1 MEENE
6 QSNGNPCPDQNV
18 PRREAAEIAARIAEM
33 LVKWI
38 RSYLWIIVI
47 ETILYMAAFSF
58 CKVPYAPFLAMA
70 AGLTVL
76 LPYLGLLISI
86 LLTVTVCLV
95 FCRDHTAG
103 TLIGVF
109 ISYLVIN
116 GVLEQL
122 FLYPRLVGGA
132 LKLSPWETII
142 AVMLGGLLFNIPGM
156 ILAVPA
162 AAILKYLIR
171 KICQAGRKKP

>member
-1 MEENE
+1 MTEDDR
-6 QSNGNPCPDQNV
+6 SNGNTRPDQNTV
-18 PRREAAEIAARIAEM
+18 RGEAAEIIARIAEM

-47 ETILYMAAFSF
+47 ETILYLAAFSF
-58 CKVPYAPFLAMA
+58 CKVPYAPLLAIA
-70 AGLTVL
+70 AGMTVL
-76 LPYLGLLISI
+76 LPYFGLIVSI
-86 LLTVTVCLV
+86 LLTTTVCLV
-95 FCRDHTAG
+95 FCRDHVAG

-116 GVLEQL
+116 GILEQL
-122 FLYPRLVGGA
+122 ILYPRLVGGA
-132 LKLSPWETII
+132 LKLSPWETIL
-142 AVMLGGLLFNIPGM
+142 AVILGGLVFNIPGM

-171 KICQAGRKKP
+171 KISQAGRKKP

>member
-1 MEENE
+1 MTENDR
-6 QSNGNPCPDQNV
+6 SSGNTCPDHKV
-18 PRREAAEIAARIAEM
+18 PSDEGARTIAQIAEM

-38 RSYLWIIVI
+38 RGYLWIIVI
-47 ETILYMAAFSF
+47 EMILYLGAFSL
-58 CKVPYAPFLAMA
+58 CKVPYAPILAMV
-70 AGLTVL
+70 AGLGIL
-76 LPYLGLLISI
+76 LPYFGLIVSI
-86 LLTVTVCLV
+86 LLTSTVCLV
-95 FCRDHTAG
+95 FCHDHVVR

-132 LKLSPWETII
+132 LKLSPWETIL
-142 AVMLGGLLFNIPGM
+142 AVMLGGLVFGIPGM

-162 AAILKYLIR
+162 AAVMKYLIR
-171 KICQAGRKKP
+171 KISQAGRKKP